1 MNPENIIN
9 LEQHPIQESDY
20 SKSCKDQL
28 DSTGALVME
37 DFLNPDTVEFLQNE
51 AREVRPLA
59 YFCHQNHNA
68 YLLDPDPDFPAE
80 HIRNLE
86 QVSDKGCITHDQVPE
101 NSLLR
106 TLYEWPDFRNFLKQ
120 VLGEPVF
127 PYADTLSSININYY
141 EQGQQLGWHF
151 DNASFAVTLMLQ
163 SPGQGGEFEYREMV
177 RNCEKDDWAFADTE
191 AVIKGKLQPKTLAI
205 GDGSLVLFRGRNS
218 LHRVAPVVSE
228 HARILVTLNFNTEP
242 GIMLSELARMAFFGR
257 IE

>member
-28 DSTGALVME
+28 DSTGALVIE
-37 DFLNPDTVEFLQNE
+37 DFLNSDTVESLQAE

-59 YFCHQNHNA
+59 YFCHQNHNV
-68 YLLDPDPDFPAE
+68 YLLDSDPDFPQE

-106 TLYEWPDFRNFLKQ
+106 ALYEWPDFRKFLKQ

-163 SPGQGGEFEYREMV
+163 SPGQGGEFEYREKV
-177 RNCEKDDWAFADTE
+177 RNSEKGDSAFADTE
-191 AVIKGKLQPKTLAI
+191 AVIKGKLQPKTLAM
-205 GDGSLVLFRGRNS
+205 GDGALVLFRGRNS
-218 LHRVAPVVSE
+218 LHRVAPIVSE

-257 IE
+257 LA

>member
-37 DFLNPDTVEFLQNE
+37 DFLNSDTVESLQAE

-59 YFCHQNHNA
+59 YFCHQNHNV
-68 YLLDPDPDFPAE
+68 YLLDSDPDFPQE

-106 TLYEWPDFRNFLKQ
+106 TLYEWPDFRKFLKH
-120 VLGEPVF
+120 VLGETVF

-163 SPGQGGEFEYREMV
+163 SPGQGGEFEYREKV
-177 RNCEKDDWAFADTE
+177 RNSEKGDSAFADTE
-191 AVIKGKLQPKTLAI
+191 AVIKGKLQPKTLAM
-205 GDGSLVLFRGRNS
+205 GDGALVLFRGKNS

-228 HARILVTLNFNTEP
+228 HSRILVTLNFNTEP

-257 IE
+257 IA

>member
-37 DFLNPDTVEFLQNE
+37 DFLNSDTVESLQAE
-51 AREVRPLA
+51 ARELRPLA

-68 YLLDPDPDFPAE
+68 YLLDPDTDFPAE

-106 TLYEWPDFRNFLKQ
+106 TLYEWPDFRKFLKQ

-163 SPGQGGEFEYREMV
+163 SPGQGGEFEYREKV
-177 RNCEKDDWAFADTE
+177 RNSEKGDSGFADTE
-191 AVIKGKLQPKTLAI
+191 AVIKGKLQPKTLTM
-205 GDGSLVLFRGRNS
+205 GDGALVLFRGINS
-218 LHRVAPVVSE
+218 LHRVAPVASE

-257 IE
+257 LA

>member
-37 DFLNPDTVEFLQNE
+37 DFLNSDTVESLQAE

-68 YLLDPDPDFPAE
+68 YLLDPDPDFPQE

-106 TLYEWPDFRNFLKQ
+106 TLYEWPDFRKFLKQ

-151 DNASFAVTLMLQ
+151 DNAYFAVTLMLQ
-163 SPGQGGEFEYREMV
+163 SPGQGGEFEYREKV
-177 RNCEKDDWAFADTE
+177 RNTKKDDSAFADTE
-191 AVIKGKLQPKTLAI
+191 AVIKGKLQPKTLAM
-205 GDGSLVLFRGRNS
+205 GDGALVLFRGKNS
-218 LHRVAPVVSE
+218 LHRVAPIVSE

-257 IE
+257 LA

>member
-37 DFLNPDTVEFLQNE
+37 DFLNSDTVESLQAE
-51 AREVRPLA
+51 AREMRPLA

-68 YLLDPDPDFPAE
+68 YLLEPDTDFPAE

-101 NSLLR
+101 NSRLR
-106 TLYEWPDFRNFLKQ
+106 TIYEWPDFRKFLKQ
-120 VLGEPVF
+120 VLGGPVY
-127 PYADTLSSININYY
+127 PYADALSSININYY

-163 SPGQGGEFEYREMV
+163 SPGQGGEFEYREKV
-177 RNCEKDDWAFADTE
+177 RNSEKGDSAFADTE
-191 AVIKGKLQPKTLAI
+191 AVIKGKLKPKTLAM
-205 GDGSLVLFRGRNS
+205 GDGALVLFRGRNS
-218 LHRVAPVVSE
+218 LHRVTPVASE
-228 HARILVTLNFNTEP
+228 QSRILVTLNFNTEP
-242 GIMLSELARMAFFGR
+242 GIMLSELARLAFFGR
-257 IE
+257 LA

>member
-9 LEQHPIQESDY
+9 LEQHQIQESDY

-37 DFLNPDTVEFLQNE
+37 DFLNSDTVESLQAE

-68 YLLDPDPDFPAE
+68 YLLDPDPDFPQE

-106 TLYEWPDFRNFLKQ
+106 TLYEWPDFRKFLKH

-141 EQGQQLGWHF
+141 EQGQQLGWHY
-151 DNASFAVTLMLQ
+151 DNASFAVTLMIQ
-163 SPGQGGEFEYREMV
+163 SPGQGGEFEYREKV
-177 RNCEKDDWAFADTE
+177 RNSEKSDSGFADTE
-191 AVIKGKLQPKTLAI
+191 AVIKGKLQPKTLAMS
-205 GDGSLVLFRGRNS
+205 DGALVLFHGRDS

-228 HARILVTLNFNTEP
+228 QVRILVTLNFNTEP

-257 IE
+257 IA

>member
-37 DFLNPDTVEFLQNE
+37 DFLNSDTVESLQAE
-51 AREVRPLA
+51 ARKMRPLA

-127 PYADTLSSININYY
+127 PYADALSSININYY
-141 EQGQQLGWHF
+141 EQGQELGWHF

-163 SPGQGGEFEYREMV
+163 SPGQGGEFEYREVV
-177 RNCEKDDWAFADTE
+177 RNCEKDDLAFADTE

>member
-1 MNPENIIN
+1 MNPETIVN
-9 LEQHPIQESDY
+9 LELHPIQDSSY
-20 SKSCKDQL
+20 IQKSKDHL
-28 DSTGALVME
+28 DSKGALVME
-37 DFLNPDTVEFLQNE
+37 DFLNSKTITSLQTE
-51 AREVRPLA
+51 AKEVRHLA

-68 YLLDPDPDFPAE
+68 YLLDPDPNFPAK

-106 TLYEWPDFRNFLKQ
+106 TLYEWPDFRNFLKR

-177 RNCEKDDWAFADTE
+177 RNCEKDDSAFADTE

>member
-37 DFLNPDTVEFLQNE
+37 DFLNSDTVEFLQNE

-68 YLLDPDPDFPAE
+68 YLLDPDTDFPAE

-106 TLYEWPDFRNFLKQ
+106 TLYEWPDFREFLKQ

-177 RNCEKDDWAFADTE
+177 RNCEKDDLAFADTE

>member
-1 MNPENIIN
+1 MNPETIVN
-9 LEQHPIQESDY
+9 LELHPIQDSSY
-20 SKSCKDQL
+20 IQKCKDQL
-28 DSTGALVME
+28 DSKGALVME
-37 DFLNPDTVEFLQNE
+37 EFLNSKTITSLQTE
-51 AREVRPLA
+51 AKEVRHLA

-68 YLLDPDPDFPAE
+68 YLLDPDPDFPQE
-80 HIRNLE
+80 HIRNFE

-106 TLYEWPDFRNFLKQ
+106 TLYEWPGFRKLLKQ
-120 VLGEPVF
+120 VLGGRVF
-127 PYADTLSSININYY
+127 PYANAISSRSIDYY

-163 SPGQGGEFEYREMV
+163 SPGQGGEFEYQEKV
-177 RNCEKDDWAFADTE
+177 RNSEKGDSAFADTE
-191 AVIKGKLQPKTLAI
+191 AVIKGKLQPKTLAM
-205 GDGSLVLFRGRNS
+205 GDGALVLFRGRNS

-257 IE
+257 LA

>member
-37 DFLNPDTVEFLQNE
+37 DFLNSDTVESLQAE

-68 YLLDPDPDFPAE
+68 YLLDPDPDFPQE

-106 TLYEWPDFRNFLKQ
+106 TLYEWPDFRKFLTQ
-120 VLGEPVF
+120 VLGGPVY
-127 PYADTLSSININYY
+127 PYADALSSININYY

-163 SPGQGGEFEYREMV
+163 SPGQGGEFEYREKV
-177 RNCEKDDWAFADTE
+177 RNSEKGDSAFADTE
-191 AVIKGKLQPKTLAI
+191 AVIKGKLKPKTLAM
-205 GDGSLVLFRGRNS
+205 GDGALVLFRGRNS
-218 LHRVAPVVSE
+218 LHRVAPVASE

-257 IE
+257 IA

>member
-37 DFLNPDTVEFLQNE
+37 DFLNSDTVESLQAE

-68 YLLDPDPDFPAE
+68 YLLDPDPDFPQE

-106 TLYEWPDFRNFLKQ
+106 TLYEWPDFRKFLKQ

-177 RNCEKDDWAFADTE
+177 SNCEKNDSAFADTE
-191 AVIKGKLQPKTLAI
+191 AVIKGKLQPKTLAMS
-205 GDGSLVLFRGRNS
+205 DGALVLFRGRNS
-218 LHRVAPVVSE
+218 LHRVAPVASE

-257 IE
+257 LA

>member
-9 LEQHPIQESDY
+9 LEQHPIQASDY

-28 DSTGALVME
+28 DSTGAMVME
-37 DFLNPDTVEFLQNE
+37 DFLNSDSVESLQAE
-51 AREVRPLA
+51 ARELRPFA

-68 YLLDPDPDFPAE
+68 YLLDPDTDFPAE

-106 TLYEWPDFRNFLKQ
+106 TLYEWPDFREFLKQ

-163 SPGQGGEFEYREMV
+163 SPGQGGEFEYREKV
-177 RNCEKDDWAFADTE
+177 RNCEKGDSAFADTE
-191 AVIKGKLQPKTLAI
+191 AVIKGILQPKTLAM
-205 GDGSLVLFRGRNS
+205 GDGALVLFRGRNS

>member
-37 DFLNPDTVEFLQNE
+37 DFLNSDTVESLQAE

-59 YFCHQNHNA
+59 YFCHQNHNV
-68 YLLDPDPDFPAE
+68 YLLDSDPDFPQE

-86 QVSDKGCITHDQVPE
+86 QVSDKGCVTHDQVPE

-106 TLYEWPDFRNFLKQ
+106 TLYEWPDFRKFLKH
-120 VLGEPVF
+120 VLGETVF

-163 SPGQGGEFEYREMV
+163 SPGQGGEFEYREKV
-177 RNCEKDDWAFADTE
+177 RNSEKSDSGFADTE
-191 AVIKGKLQPKTLAI
+191 AVIKGKLLPKTLAMS
-205 GDGSLVLFRGRNS
+205 DGALVLFRGRNS
-218 LHRVAPVVSE
+218 LHRVTPVASE

-257 IE
+257 LA

>member
-37 DFLNPDTVEFLQNE
+37 DFLNSDTVESLQAE
-51 AREVRPLA
+51 ARELRPLA

-68 YLLDPDPDFPAE
+68 YLLDPDTDFPAE

-177 RNCEKDDWAFADTE
+177 RNCEKDDSAFADTE

-257 IE
+257 LT

>member
-37 DFLNPDTVEFLQNE
+37 DFLNSDTVESLQAE

-68 YLLDPDPDFPAE
+68 YLLDTDPDFPQE

-106 TLYEWPDFRNFLKQ
+106 TLYEWPDFRKFLKQ
-120 VLGEPVF
+120 VLGETVF

-177 RNCEKDDWAFADTE
+177 RNCEKNDSAFADTE
-191 AVIKGKLQPKTLAI
+191 AVIKGKLQPKTLAM

-218 LHRVAPVVSE
+218 LHRVAPIVSE
-228 HARILVTLNFNTEP
+228 HARILVTLNFNTAP
-242 GIMLSELARMAFFGR
+242 GIMLSELARIAFFGR
-257 IE
+257 LA

>member
-37 DFLNPDTVEFLQNE
+37 DFLNSDTVESLQAE
-51 AREVRPLA
+51 ARELRPLA

-106 TLYEWPDFRNFLKQ
+106 TLYEWPDFRKFLKQ

-177 RNCEKDDWAFADTE
+177 RNCEKDDSAFADTE

>member
-20 SKSCKDQL
+20 LKSCKDQL

-37 DFLNPDTVEFLQNE
+37 DFLNFDTVESLQAE

-68 YLLDPDPDFPAE
+68 YLLDPDPDFPQE

-106 TLYEWPDFRNFLKQ
+106 TLYEWPDFRKFLKH
-120 VLGEPVF
+120 VLGETVF

-163 SPGQGGEFEYREMV
+163 SPRQGGEFEYREKV
-177 RNCEKDDWAFADTE
+177 RNSEKGDSAFTDTE
-191 AVIKGKLQPKTLAI
+191 AVIKGKLQPKTLAM
-205 GDGSLVLFRGRNS
+205 GDGALVLFRGRNS
-218 LHRVAPVVSE
+218 LHRVATVVSE
-228 HARILVTLNFNTEP
+228 QARILVTLNFNTEP

-257 IE
+257 IA

>member
-37 DFLNPDTVEFLQNE
+37 DFLNSDTVEFLQNE

-177 RNCEKDDWAFADTE
+177 RNCEKDDLAFADTE
-191 AVIKGKLQPKTLAI
+191 AVIKGKLQPKTLVI

-218 LHRVAPVVSE
+218 LHRVAPIVSE

>member
-20 SKSCKDQL
+20 LKSCKDQL

-37 DFLNPDTVEFLQNE
+37 DFLNSDTVEFLQNE

-68 YLLDPDPDFPAE
+68 YLLDPDTDFPAE

-106 TLYEWPDFRNFLKQ
+106 TLYEWPDFIEFLKQ

-141 EQGQQLGWHF
+141 E
-151 DNASFAVTLMLQ
+151 
-163 SPGQGGEFEYREMV
+163 
-177 RNCEKDDWAFADTE
+177 
-191 AVIKGKLQPKTLAI
+191 KG
-205 GDGSLVLFRGRNS
+205 S
-218 LHRVAPVVSE
+218 
-228 HARILVTLNFNTEP
+228 
-242 GIMLSELARMAFFGR
+242 
-257 IE
+257 

>member
-37 DFLNPDTVEFLQNE
+37 DFLNSDAVESLQSE
-51 AREVRPLA
+51 ARELRPLA
-59 YFCHQNHNA
+59 YFCKQNHNA
-68 YLLDPDPDFPAE
+68 YLLDPDTDFPSE

-163 SPGQGGEFEYREMV
+163 SPGQGGGFEYREKV
-177 RNCEKDDWAFADTE
+177 RNSEKGDSAFADTE
-191 AVIKGKLQPKTLAI
+191 AVIKGKLQPKTLAM
-205 GDGSLVLFRGRNS
+205 GDGALVLFRGRNS

-242 GIMLSELARMAFFGR
+242 GKMLSELARMAFFGR
-257 IE
+257 LA

>member
-1 MNPENIIN
+1 MNPETIVN
-9 LEQHPIQESDY
+9 LELHPIQDSSY
-20 SKSCKDQL
+20 IQKSKDHL
-28 DSTGALVME
+28 DSKGALVME
-37 DFLNPDTVEFLQNE
+37 DFLNSKTITSLQTE
-51 AREVRPLA
+51 AKEVRHLA

-101 NSLLR
+101 
-106 TLYEWPDFRNFLKQ
+106 WPDFRKFLKQ

-163 SPGQGGEFEYREMV
+163 SPGQGGEFEYREKV
-177 RNCEKDDWAFADTE
+177 RNSEKDDSAFADTE
-191 AVIKGKLQPKTLAI
+191 AVIKGKLQPKTLAM

-257 IE
+257 LV

>member
-37 DFLNPDTVEFLQNE
+37 DFLNSDTVESLQAE
-51 AREVRPLA
+51 AREMRPLA

-106 TLYEWPDFRNFLKQ
+106 TLYEWPDFRKFLKQ

-163 SPGQGGEFEYREMV
+163 SPGQGGEFEYREKV
-177 RNCEKDDWAFADTE
+177 RNSEKGDSAFADTE
-191 AVIKGKLQPKTLAI
+191 AVIKGKLQPKTMAI
-205 GDGSLVLFRGRNS
+205 GDGSLVIFSGRNS

-242 GIMLSELARMAFFGR
+242 GIMLSELVRMAFFGR

>member
-28 DSTGALVME
+28 DSKGALVME
-37 DFLNPDTVEFLQNE
+37 DFLNSKTIMSLQTE
-51 AREVRPLA
+51 AKEVRHLA

-68 YLLDPDPDFPAE
+68 YLLDPDPDFPQE

-106 TLYEWPDFRNFLKQ
+106 TLYEWPDFRKFLKQ
-120 VLGEPVF
+120 VLVEPVF

-163 SPGQGGEFEYREMV
+163 SPGQGGEFEYREKV
-177 RNCEKDDWAFADTE
+177 RNSEKGDSAFADTE
-191 AVIKGKLQPKTLAI
+191 AVIKGKLQPKTLAM
-205 GDGSLVLFRGRNS
+205 GDGALVLFRGRNS
-218 LHRVAPVVSE
+218 LHRVAPVDSE

-257 IE
+257 LA

>member
-37 DFLNPDTVEFLQNE
+37 DFLNSDTVEFLQNE

-177 RNCEKDDWAFADTE
+177 RNCEKDDLAFADTE
-191 AVIKGKLQPKTLAI
+191 AVIKGKLQPKTLVI